1 MAGRRLVG
9 GSGQTVGVTSSPLPD
24 LGNIL
29 SIWAHPDDESYLS
42 AGLMAAGVRAGRRV
56 VCVTATRG
64 EQGSTDPDRWPPGPP
79 LAEVRTKEL
88 AACLAE
94 VGVTE
99 HIWLDYPDGGC
110 DQIDDDTAIAR
121 VREIVE
127 AVRPDTVLTF
137 GPDGG
142 TFHPDHMAISR
153 WTTAAVAGTDAQLH
167 YSTSTPEWQAAVS
180 ESIDMSVVMMAD
192 REPITVAAQDCSIH
206 VVHDGELLDMKYRAM
221 LRQESQVGPLLAL
234 AGPDKFRT
242 LLAEE
247 SFCLPSKFPA
257 V

>member
-1 MAGRRLVG
+1 
-9 GSGQTVGVTSSPLPD
+9 VTSTPLPD
-24 LGNIL
+24 LGTVL

-42 AGLMAAGVRAGRRV
+42 AGLMAAAVRAGRRV

-64 EQGSTDPDRWPPGPP
+64 EQGSTDPERWPAGAQ

-88 AACLAE
+88 AACLGE
-94 VGVTE
+94 IGVTE
-99 HIWLDYPDGGC
+99 HRWLDYPDGGC
-110 DQIDDDTAIAR
+110 DRVDEGEAITR
-121 VREIVE
+121 LRDIVD

-142 TFHPDHMAISR
+142 TYHPDHIAVSR
-153 WTTAAVAGTDAQLH
+153 WTTAAVAGTGAQLH
-167 YSTSTPEWQAAVS
+167 YSASTPEWQAIVT
-180 ESIDMSVVMMAD
+180 EFIDLSMVMMAD
-192 REPITVAAQDCSIH
+192 REPITVPAEDCSIH

-221 LRQESQVGPLLAL
+221 LRQESQVGPLLTL
-234 AGPDKFRT
+234 MGPDNFRA

-247 SFCLPSKFPA
+247 SFCLPGDFPP